1 MANEHDWTEAAEAAI
16 WGGADLK
23 GLISTRLAMMR
34 ADAAAQALA
43 ACANGVAMIGRAG
56 MVTLSAA
63 PLPMHVS
70 RARRRLRRQQAQ
82 FVTDWHRR
90 CHLRSA
96 AFFKASLLS
105 SAAAIAAGPMLPA
118 GRLDRVAGD

>member
-43 ACANGVAMIGRAG
+43 ACANGAPMIGRAG
-56 MVTLSAA
+56 MVTLSAYHMSPGA
-63 PLPMHVS
+63 DGVPRVW
-70 RARRRLRRQQAQ
+70 

-118 GRLDRVAGD
+118 GRG